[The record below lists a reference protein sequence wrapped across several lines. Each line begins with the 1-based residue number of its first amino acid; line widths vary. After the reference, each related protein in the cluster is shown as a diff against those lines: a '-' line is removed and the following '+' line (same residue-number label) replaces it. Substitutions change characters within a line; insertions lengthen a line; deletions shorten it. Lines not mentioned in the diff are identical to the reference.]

1 MIANEVKHDASKLGH
16 NNLGGSRLSIP
27 DIKSVSDKSKTSNY
41 KSGQRIFN
49 PIDSSDGRLEV
60 MEDYDVGDGAMYTGQ
75 MKSAFDP
82 RTS

>member
-41 KSGQRIFN
+41 KSG
-49 PIDSSDGRLEV
+49 
-60 MEDYDVGDGAMYTGQ
+60 
-75 MKSAFDP
+75 
-82 RTS
+82 